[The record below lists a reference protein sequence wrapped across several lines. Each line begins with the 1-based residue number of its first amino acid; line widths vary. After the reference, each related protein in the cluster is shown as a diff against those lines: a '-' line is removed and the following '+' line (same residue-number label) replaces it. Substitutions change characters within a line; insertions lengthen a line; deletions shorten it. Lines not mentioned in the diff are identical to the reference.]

1 MSDIIPADAT
11 IASIAQAH
19 TLNRPLRYVLN
30 VYTHMWSCKKKF
42 GNAFVRVGIT
52 GEGKAPHYRIEY
64 SNDRGIS
71 IFGVY
76 RGPGHRPFED
86 LGAFRANDIVLSDD
100 PHEKAAVA
108 AEIVNRD
115 APNKPDHL
123 LQDHNWSTRAMS
135 LEEVGLLRI
144 ELEKRGRR

>member
-100 PHEKAAVA
+100 PHEKAAGSQRCGEGGNEEA
-108 AEIVNRD
+108 
-115 APNKPDHL
+115 
-123 LQDHNWSTRAMS
+123 STG
-135 LEEVGLLRI
+135 VGCGGSGFLDSRI
-144 ELEKRGRR
+144 S